1 MVRKNN
7 SLFRGI
13 SNHVGR
19 VCTRSEVLSTLP
31 TEFRHEVVKKQIRHM
46 YIRRSGRCMKCG
58 IPGYGVEGATVHG
71 LRMGQQLLLASRLK
85 KCDKVSQEANVR
97 MILVSR
103 HVC

>member
-1 MVRKNN
+1 
-7 SLFRGI
+7 
-13 SNHVGR
+13 
-19 VCTRSEVLSTLP
+19 
-31 TEFRHEVVKKQIRHM
+31 
-46 YIRRSGRCMKCG
+46 MKCG

>member
-13 SNHVGR
+13 SNHVDR
-19 VCTRSEVLSTLP
+19 VCTRSEVLPTLP

-58 IPGYGVEGATVHG
+58 IPGYGVE
-71 LRMGQQLLLASRLK
+71 
-85 KCDKVSQEANVR
+85 VSQEANVR